1 MAREFV
7 NIAARVAADDKN
19 GALLAVWDVTS
30 LFSKITTTRWSGRG
44 IADRSVAL
52 ADGDADGVGCGAAA
66 TGGVAGVDGEAEG
79 ARLPHAA
86 APAAPA
92 IAMTAR
98 VQIRT
103 CLATCTP
110 LLVSIPRL
118 DRPMSRR

>member
-7 NIAARVAADDKN
+7 NVAARVATDDKN
-19 GALLAVWDVTS
+19 GALFAVWDVTS

-44 IADRSVAL
+44 IADRSLAL
-52 ADGDADGVGCGAAA
+52 A
-66 TGGVAGVDGEAEG
+66 DGEAEG

-86 APAAPA
+86 APAAAA

-118 DRPMSRR
+118 DRPDEQTVAEFSYTL